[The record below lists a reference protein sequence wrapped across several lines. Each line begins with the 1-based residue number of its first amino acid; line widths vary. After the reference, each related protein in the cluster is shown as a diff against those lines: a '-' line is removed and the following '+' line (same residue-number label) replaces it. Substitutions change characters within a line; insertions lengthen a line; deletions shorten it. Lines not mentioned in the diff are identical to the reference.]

1 MKSLAEIYR
10 PITAAPF
17 QNSGSYTE
25 ISPCDALKPYIRCF
39 WGTKEPVAAQPSSTI
54 VIPDTCMDI
63 IFYTDYTD
71 NRIDGCLCVI
81 DERSFNSSGPAL
93 EHTVATFAIR
103 FYAWAAIL
111 FSEQDFTG
119 RKNAAFPVE
128 EFFGRI
134 KAELEP
140 MLIAEPTLT
149 GKIAYAEKAL
159 MRSFCPARV
168 NPDLMNAVN
177 YMLRN
182 SGRARLSEV
191 CLHTAVSERQLE
203 RIFKYN
209 MGVSPKSFSS
219 LLRYQLL
226 WQEIVRSG
234 NINALDL
241 VEKYGY
247 SDQSHLINDFRRRHL
262 MTMREAVEYA
272 YTNR

>member
-17 QNSGSYTE
+17 QNSSSYTE
-25 ISPCDALKPYIRCF
+25 IPPCDALKPYIRCF
-39 WGTKEPVAAQPSSTI
+39 WGTKQPVVTQPASAI

-71 NRIDGCLCVI
+71 NRLDGCLCVI
-81 DERSFNSSGPAL
+81 DERSFKSSGPAS

-119 RKNAAFPVE
+119 RKNAVFQVE

-140 MLIAEPTLT
+140 MLIAEPALT
-149 GKIAYAEKAL
+149 GKIAYAEKVL
-159 MRSFCPARV
+159 MRAFCPERV

-177 YMLRN
+177 YMLQN

-191 CLHTAVSERQLE
+191 CMYTAVSERQLE

-209 MGVSPKSFSS
+209 MGISPKSFSS

-226 WQEIVRSG
+226 WQEIVQSG

-247 SDQSHLINDFRRRHL
+247 SDQSHLINDFKRRHR
-262 MTMREAVEYA
+262 MTMKDAVEYA
-272 YTNR
+272 YMNR